1 MAHKVYEVEFKQ
13 MIVGLLE
20 SGIPAREVSS
30 DYSLNEGMIR
40 RWRREFN
47 QRGGDFTKVAPISPR
62 EEELKALKK
71 ELRDVKME
79 RDILKKA
86 VHIFSRSDR

>member
-20 SGIPAREVSS
+20 SGIPARVVSS

-40 RWRREFN
+40 RWRREFK
-47 QRGGDFTKVAPISPR
+47 QRNGDFTKVSVPSAEQQVRYNHRKLEGVQLFGIHGHST
-62 EEELKALKK
+62 KK
-71 ELRDVKME
+71 TRQNRK
-79 RDILKKA
+79 
-86 VHIFSRSDR
+86 